1 MPIDAWFEE
10 EGVDEEE
17 ITKRIKNE
25 VNQKLLDRKNKFSTD
40 LFKFAEKRIMLF
52 QIDKDW
58 REHLAAMDML
68 RGSVNLRA
76 MGGRD
81 PFFEYKKESFDYFDE
96 MLTNQNERVL
106 KTLFNVELINENKKD
121 KIDQKETKKL
131 IVKKIGRNDMCPCG
145 SGKKYKFC
153 HGL

>member
-1 MPIDAWFEE
+1 
-10 EGVDEEE
+10 
-17 ITKRIKNE
+17 
-25 VNQKLLDRKNKFSTD
+25 
-40 LFKFAEKRIMLF
+40 MLF

-96 MLTNQNERVL
+96 MLSNQNERVL

-121 KIDQKETKKL
+121 NVEQKETKKL

>member
-1 MPIDAWFEE
+1 
-10 EGVDEEE
+10 
-17 ITKRIKNE
+17 
-25 VNQKLLDRKNKFSTD
+25 
-40 LFKFAEKRIMLF
+40 
-52 QIDKDW
+52 
-58 REHLAAMDML
+58 
-68 RGSVNLRA
+68 

-96 MLTNQNERVL
+96 MLSNQNERVL
-106 KTLFNVELINENKKD
+106 KALFNIELVNENRKD

>member
-1 MPIDAWFEE
+1 
-10 EGVDEEE
+10 
-17 ITKRIKNE
+17 
-25 VNQKLLDRKNKFSTD
+25 
-40 LFKFAEKRIMLF
+40 
-52 QIDKDW
+52 
-58 REHLAAMDML
+58 MDML

-96 MLTNQNERVL
+96 MLSNQNERVL

-121 KIDQKETKKL
+121 NVEQKETKKL

>member
-1 MPIDAWFEE
+1 
-10 EGVDEEE
+10 
-17 ITKRIKNE
+17 
-25 VNQKLLDRKNKFSTD
+25 
-40 LFKFAEKRIMLF
+40 MLF

-96 MLTNQNERVL
+96 MLSNQNERVL
-106 KTLFNVELINENKKD
+106 KALFNIELVNENRKD

-145 SGKKYKFC
+145 SGKK
-153 HGL
+153 